1 MSSIL
6 FTDTVTLFNHYKER
20 WFKTVLTGVQWKDK
34 VTKTVDTSG
43 KIVITPEV
51 SLTVPARGGYV
62 EPRAFTGEGFTFG
75 TGNMDVI
82 VLGEVDEEITADF
95 TITSLRKKYDRAA
108 TIYAVSDNTLRQQ
121 LKHWKVMA
129 K

>member
-1 MSSIL
+1 MSSVL
-6 FTDTVTLFNHYKER
+6 FTDTVTLFNHCKGQ

-43 KIVITPEV
+43 KIVATPEV
-51 SLTVPARGGYV
+51 SLTVPVRTGYI
-62 EPRAFTGEGFTFG
+62 EPKAFAGEGFTFG
-75 TGNMDVI
+75 TGNLDVI
-82 VLGEVDEEITADF
+82 VLGKIDEEITAAF
-95 TITSLRKKYDRAA
+95 TITSLRKKYDHVA

>member
-1 MSSIL
+1 MSSVL
-6 FTDTVTLFNHYKER
+6 FTDTVTLFNHYKGQ

-62 EPRAFTGEGFTFG
+62 EPKAFTGEGFTFG

>member
-6 FTDTVTLFNHYKER
+6 FTDTVTLFNHYKEQ

-62 EPRAFTGEGFTFG
+62 GPRAFTGEGFTFG

>member
-1 MSSIL
+1 MSSVL
-6 FTDTVTLFNHYKER
+6 FTDTVTLFNHYKGQ
-20 WFKTVLTGVQWKDK
+20 WLKTVLPGVQWKDK
-34 VTKTVDTSG
+34 VSKTVDTSG
-43 KIVITPEV
+43 RIVVTQEV
-51 SLTVPARGGYV
+51 SLTVPVRSGYV
-62 EPRAFTGEGFTFG
+62 EPKAFTGKGFTFG

-82 VLGEVDEEITADF
+82 VLGEIDDEITADF
-95 TITSLRKKYDRAA
+95 TITSLRKKYDHVA

>member
-1 MSSIL
+1 MSSVL
-6 FTDTVTLFNHYKER
+6 FTDTVTLFNHCKGK
-20 WFKTVLTGVQWKDK
+20 WFKTVLPAVQWKDK

-43 KIVITPEV
+43 RIVATPEV
-51 SLTVPARGGYV
+51 SLTVPERAGYV
-62 EPRAFTGEGFTFG
+62 EPKAFTGAGFTFG
-75 TGNMDVI
+75 TGNLDVI
-82 VLGEVDEEITADF
+82 VLGKIDEEITADF
-95 TITSLRKKYDRAA
+95 TITSLRKKYDHVA

>member
-1 MSSIL
+1 MSSVL
-6 FTDTVTLFNHYKER
+6 FTDTVTLFNHYKGQ
-20 WFKTVLTGVQWKDK
+20 WLKTVLPGVQWKDK
-34 VTKTVDTSG
+34 VSKTVDTSG
-43 KIVITPEV
+43 RIVVTQEV
-51 SLTVPARGGYV
+51 SLTVPVRSGYV
-62 EPRAFTGEGFTFG
+62 EPKAFTGKGFTFG

-82 VLGEVDEEITADF
+82 VLGKIDEEITADF
-95 TITSLRKKYDRAA
+95 TITSLRKKYDHVA

>member
-1 MSSIL
+1 MSSVL
-6 FTDTVTLFNHYKER
+6 FTDTVTLFNHCKGK
-20 WFKTVLTGVQWKDK
+20 WFKTVLAAVQWKDK

-43 KIVITPEV
+43 RIVATPEV
-51 SLTVPARGGYV
+51 SLTVPERAGYV
-62 EPRAFTGEGFTFG
+62 EPKAFTGVGFTFG
-75 TGNMDVI
+75 TGNLDVI
-82 VLGEVDEEITADF
+82 VLGKIDEEITADF
-95 TITSLRKKYDRAA
+95 TITSLRKKYDHVV

>member
-1 MSSIL
+1 MSSVL
-6 FTDTVTLFNHYKER
+6 FTDTVTLFNHYKGQ
-20 WFKTVLTGVQWKDK
+20 WFKTVLPAVQWKDK

-43 KIVITPEV
+43 RIVATPEV
-51 SLTVPARGGYV
+51 SLTVPERAGYI
-62 EPRAFTGEGFTFG
+62 EPKAFTGTGFTFG
-75 TGNMDVI
+75 TGNLDVI
-82 VLGEVDEEITADF
+82 VLGKIDEEITADF
-95 TITSLRKKYDRAA
+95 TITGLRKKYDHVA

>member
-6 FTDTVTLFNHYKER
+6 FTDTVTLFNHYKEQ